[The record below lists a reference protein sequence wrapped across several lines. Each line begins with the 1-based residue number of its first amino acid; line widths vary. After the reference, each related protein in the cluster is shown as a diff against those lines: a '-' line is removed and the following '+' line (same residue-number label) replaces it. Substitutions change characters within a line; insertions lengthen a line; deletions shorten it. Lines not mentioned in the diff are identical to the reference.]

1 MLSDFTNANTL
12 SCISMI
18 NQECKTRPQ
27 VVGVNGDELVFF
39 FHLVLKQVNV
49 VEVVIILK
57 IYMQKFVF
65 LYIIKKLEC

>member
-1 MLSDFTNANTL
+1 MKIFEFFKKVFFIGLTMLSDFTNANTL

-39 FHLVLKQVNV
+39 S
-49 VEVVIILK
+49 I
-57 IYMQKFVF
+57 
-65 LYIIKKLEC
+65 